1 MFKKIFVVC
10 LFFSYTASLFAGSI
24 NAQLSNDVAR
34 FTYTGGA
41 DTNRLQYEAG
51 LIYDSNQNYLAIAG
65 LLVSGENID
74 APIIASLGLRG
85 YYGEVT
91 NASIPTSTAAV
102 IALGGDLSFSPVT
115 LPGFEFGGHYYIAP
129 APVSFGDSNKLID
142 YGIRAGYQV
151 IPLSILFIGYQ
162 SVTIDIKDRGTVTLD
177 EGVIFGMNFSF

>member
-1 MFKKIFVVC
+1 MFKKFAVIC
-10 LFFSYTASLFAGSI
+10 LSFSYCTSLLAGSI

-34 FTYTGGA
+34 FTYTGGG

-51 LIYDSNQNYLAIAG
+51 VIYDSSQNYLAIAG

-74 APIIASLGLRG
+74 APIIASLGIRA

-91 NASIPTSTAAV
+91 NTTISTSTTAV

-129 APVSFGDSNKLID
+129 DPVSFGDTSKLID
-142 YGIRAGYQV
+142 YGVRAGYQV
-151 IPLSILFIGYQ
+151 IPLSTLFIGYQ
-162 SVTIDIKDRGTVTLD
+162 SVTVDVRNRGTVTLD
-177 EGVIFGMNFSF
+177 EGVIFGMNFTF